1 MVGRCLIIYFISKHA
16 HVHSDLISVAEIKY
30 RFYIYRIYF
39 WTAEEAYC
47 MKITCPLHLPVQC
60 HSEYNPTMLW
70 HWHGVQQ
77 CSMSPPWSTCHHG
90 PHCMSKLG
98 AMVAPVPDC
107 GGRWRGLEQI
117 VTTALGLVLP
127 RWRSTL
133 LLFLGRREK
142 AVICH
147 FSRFFLVLVI
157 SYGLSNG
164 YKRASSYKIVDSV
177 ALWWYL
183 WHKLWPAPDM
193 TARISAHWS
202 HSAGGWGHGGAAP
215 RHCGLI
221 DNQAGVLNTE
231 YWL

>member
-60 HSEYNPTMLW
+60 HSSEYNPPMLW
-70 HWHGVQQ
+70 HWHSVQQ

-98 AMVAPVPDC
+98 AMGAPVPDC
-107 GGRWRGLEQI
+107 GGRWRGVGADRHNCAGTGAAT
-117 VTTALGLVLP
+117 VTLYS
-127 RWRSTL
+127 ST
-133 LLFLGRREK
+133 FPWAQGEGGDFTQK
-142 AVICH
+142 NCH

-157 SYGLSNG
+157 SKGLSNG
-164 YKRASSYKIVDSV
+164 YEGASSYKIVDSV
-177 ALWWYL
+177 ALWWY
-183 WHKLWPAPDM
+183 
-193 TARISAHWS
+193 
-202 HSAGGWGHGGAAP
+202 
-215 RHCGLI
+215 
-221 DNQAGVLNTE
+221 
-231 YWL
+231 